1 MTNQPLTV
9 FGTMDSL
16 PSPNSTVSS
25 SDAGQLRLVGESRA
39 EASRQAPADVSLG
52 ALLIAMRSSDERE
65 RDTAWEAVYKR
76 CWDLVWTRVFYVMR
90 TISWA
95 GEPRELATDV
105 ASDVFVGL
113 PDAVHQYRD
122 EGKAEQWLKQIAVR
136 TALRKK
142 ESLTGKWSS
151 GRSGGGDGGASGDNR
166 GRTYVSFDE
175 SADQIVRELDS
186 IEQEEIMELERRR
199 TAMRNSDDP
208 TRRRWDE
215 FIQLYVEGFGFAE
228 IGERLGITEASARNW
243 LCKIRKHLAQP
254 IGATS

>member
-1 MTNQPLTV
+1 
-9 FGTMDSL
+9 MDSL
-16 PSPNSTVSS
+16 PPPNSTVPS
-25 SDAGQLRLVGESRA
+25 SDASQLRLVGGLKA
-39 EASRQAPADVSLG
+39 ETSPEGPADVSLG
-52 ALLIAMRSSDERE
+52 VLLMAMRSSDERE
-65 RDTAWEAVYKR
+65 RDAAWESVYKR

-113 PDAVHQYRD
+113 PDAVHHYHD

-151 GRSGGGDGGASGDNR
+151 GRSGGDDGGASRDDR
-166 GRTYVSFDE
+166 GRTYVPFDE
-175 SADQIVRELDS
+175 SADQIVSRLES
-186 IEQEEIMELERRR
+186 IEPEEIMELERRR
-199 TAMRNSDDP
+199 TALRTSDDP

-215 FIQLYVEGFGFAE
+215 FIQLYIDGFGFAE

-254 IGATS
+254 IEATS